1 MIKHITKS
9 VTQLVRPVLL
19 VALLTIASLVN
30 AAGMLDYLTDTDGKY
45 AGPSVEDNIAKM
57 DTDNSGFADVA
68 EVRDFLALKYGNGY
82 QKGILDRWEIA
93 AAGLSCGTTFAKDLT
108 E

>member
-19 VALLTIASLVN
+19 VALLASASLVN
-30 AAGMLDYLTDTDGKY
+30 AAEVLGYLADADGKY

-57 DTDNSGFADVA
+57 DANNSGFADVA
-68 EVRDFLALKYGNGY
+68 EVRGLLALKYGNGY
-82 QKGILDRWEIA
+82 QKGILDRWEVA
-93 AAGLSCGTTFAKDLT
+93 AAGLSCSTSFAKDLT